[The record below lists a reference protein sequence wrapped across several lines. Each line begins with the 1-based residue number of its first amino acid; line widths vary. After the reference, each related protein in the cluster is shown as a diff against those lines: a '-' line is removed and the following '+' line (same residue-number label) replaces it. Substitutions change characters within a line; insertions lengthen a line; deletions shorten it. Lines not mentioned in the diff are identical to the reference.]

1 MRDWGWLS
9 APFLGFAWLEQV
21 RKLFDGEN
29 ALFLILPLYACRDA
43 VEQGEVILL
52 LSLCVARPL
61 KGTERT
67 MLVQHN
73 GRGFMRGTRCPCL
86 NGFKERH
93 EVGSTLAQGDGMGGA
108 VHRNKSSSHGRRVL
122 E

>member
-52 LSLCVARPL
+52 LSLCVARAL
-61 KGTERT
+61 KGAERT
-67 MLVQHN
+67 ILVQHN
-73 GRGFMRGTRCPCL
+73 GRGFRRGTRCPCL
-86 NGFKERH
+86 NGFKEWQ
-93 EVGSTLAQGDGMGGA
+93 EVCGTLVQFDG
-108 VHRNKSSSHGRRVL
+108 V
-122 E
+122 